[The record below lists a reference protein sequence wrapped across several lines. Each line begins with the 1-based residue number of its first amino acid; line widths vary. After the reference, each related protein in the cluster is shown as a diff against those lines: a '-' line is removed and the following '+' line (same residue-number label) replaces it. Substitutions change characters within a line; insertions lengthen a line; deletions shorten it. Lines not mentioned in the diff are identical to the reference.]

1 MNDAEGDRGV
11 TDHTRMAAIVL
22 GCFALA
28 GALGILTWIPPGSAL
43 LLFVP
48 AALLFPG
55 LALGSTLLGRALDG
69 HNLIEKL
76 AIWSLIGLAVLV
88 VVGFI
93 GTGIKADLHLLM
105 AILAVV
111 YACLLVLV
119 VVRPSG
125 ASTGAGVGRL
135 SAGKIGVIV
144 LLAGAIALS
153 ATTVTGPRDSDDWY
167 YLAYIGNYV
176 RGEAVNSTDPLLGPQ
191 WPAPARAWYGS
202 WWVGEAMICRA
213 SGLDPISCHQ
223 IYLPLVMFPFAIFAC
238 FTLARQIFRSEGA
251 AYLAC
256 FLQVLFYLSSVYP
269 SDSAGWAL
277 FVRIVQDKSLAFLLP
292 TSVATALALKLLCA
306 PGNLKQPGSRA
317 TYFLYSLGVLTAGL
331 VHPMGVVWCAVA
343 VIPFAAVQVVF
354 DRRRERTTLALFG
367 LLLIPLLVTALVLT
381 PGREAASLLE
391 QPVLAAR
398 EGKGSEALFEPYL
411 PGGRETFKSG
421 DRVLAVGKSLWM
433 GHPVLVTRYP
443 LALLGLLLTIPMA
456 LWIRKS
462 ITARYLLVLTLAVLL
477 FAFTPGLAQIT
488 SAIVT
493 RKMLYRLSWLF
504 PWGFTIAFLLTRK
517 RPGFR
522 WGWVIAILLALAL
535 CKGNPANYTG
545 ILRRS
550 ALVGRPSPEFVD
562 AAVILSLE
570 PAPRGVVMAS
580 GNIGLMIPAF
590 VDQAYPAFVSPA
602 YSTVRRSDAI
612 STNQDMRQLLQTG
625 SLDDETREVIR
636 ELDVQ
641 YILVESSRPFNMA
654 LKHQNSGFEEI
665 YSNRVFTLW
674 KARMEAMPFDR
685 AGSAGEY
692 PSLLAQAL
700 SAQAA
705 RPEAGGKLRWAAR

>member
-1 MNDAEGDRGV
+1 
-11 TDHTRMAAIVL
+11 
-22 GCFALA
+22 
-28 GALGILTWIPPGSAL
+28 
-43 LLFVP
+43 
-48 AALLFPG
+48 
-55 LALGSTLLGRALDG
+55 
-69 HNLIEKL
+69 
-76 AIWSLIGLAVLV
+76 
-88 VVGFI
+88 
-93 GTGIKADLHLLM
+93 M

-277 FVRIVQDKSLAFLLP
+277 FVRIVQDKSLA
-292 TSVATALALKLLCA
+292 
-306 PGNLKQPGSRA
+306 SRA

-462 ITARYLLVLTLAVLL
+462 ITSRYLLVLTLAVLL

-550 ALVGRPSPEFVD
+550 ALVGRPRAGPAGRGPGIGQYRPDDTRLCGSSLSGLRQPGLFD
-562 AAVILSLE
+562 SAAK
-570 PAPRGVVMAS
+570 RCH
-580 GNIGLMIPAF
+580 
-590 VDQAYPAFVSPA
+590 
-602 YSTVRRSDAI
+602 
-612 STNQDMRQLLQTG
+612 
-625 SLDDETREVIR
+625 
-636 ELDVQ
+636 
-641 YILVESSRPFNMA
+641 
-654 LKHQNSGFEEI
+654 KHQSGH
-665 YSNRVFTLW
+665 
-674 KARMEAMPFDR
+674 
-685 AGSAGEY
+685 
-692 PSLLAQAL
+692 
-700 SAQAA
+700 AA
-705 RPEAGGKLRWAAR
+705 AASDGQPR